1 MKALKKRQL
10 TEEEI
15 EIQKRREEQHK
26 LKMEALIKK
35 KEEYKENLERKERQK
50 LVAKETNEFFKHNN
64 KKKWYTNTYILT
76 YIICGL
82 ILVGAILLLIYNEN
96 PIPLNQIP
104 VIDDLKIK
112 KHNEN
117 SKWKQG
123 ISSFW
128 KGSSMSNAE
137 KIFKINF
144 SNSKNIIKCLIDNNI
159 QKIPKNFDTRTSFKN
174 CKLKVKNQNRKCSGS
189 YAIVIATTM
198 SERLCINS
206 NKNKL
211 NYKNELNDLSAQELL
226 SCDKNNKGCLG
237 GYLNIALNYIK
248 QNGLVSEKCFLFKGN
263 SKQIKCGFQCK
274 KGKREKINN
283 YCVVF
288 GENEIKKEIIK
299 NGPLISL
306 MKINYDFLNYKKGI
320 YITKKGEKEFKGM
333 HAIKIIGWG
342 ENNDGKY
349 WIIENSWGDDWGEN
363 GYARIGIGQNFIFE
377 KYAYAIYFK

>member
-1 MKALKKRQL
+1 MKEIKKKQL
-10 TEEEI
+10 SEEEI
-15 EIQKRREEQHK
+15 ETQKRKEEQHK
-26 LKMEALIKK
+26 IKMEALLKK
-35 KEEYKENLERKERQK
+35 KEEYKENLKRKERQSIA
-50 LVAKETNEFFKHNN
+50 AKETKELLKENK
-64 KKKWYTNTYILT
+64 KKKWYTNSYILT
-76 YIICGL
+76 YIICVL
-82 ILVGAILLLIYNEN
+82 IIFGAILLIINNEN

-104 VIDDLKIK
+104 VINDIKIK

-128 KGSSMSNAE
+128 KDASMSKAE

-144 SNSKNIIKCLIDNNI
+144 SNSKNIIKCLINENI
-159 QKIPKNFDTRTSFKN
+159 TIPKNFDTRTSFKN

-189 YAIVIATTM
+189 YAIAIATTM

-211 NYKNELNDLSAQELL
+211 NYKNELIDLSAQELL
-226 SCDKNNKGCLG
+226 SCDKKNKGCLG

-248 QNGLVSEKCFLFKGN
+248 ENGLVSEKCFQFKGN
-263 SKQIKCGFQCK
+263 TKQIKCGLQCK
-274 KGKREKINN
+274 NGKREKINN

-288 GENEIKKEIIK
+288 GENDIKKEIIK

-306 MKINYDFLNYKKGI
+306 MEINSDFLNYKKGV
-320 YITKKGEKEFKGM
+320 YIKKKNEKKLKGM

-342 ENNDGKY
+342 ENNEGKY

-363 GYARIGIGQNFIFE
+363 GYSRIGIGQNFLFE
-377 KYAYAIYFK
+377 KYAYAMYFK

>member
-1 MKALKKRQL
+1 MNALKKKQL

-15 EIQKRREEQHK
+15 ETQKRKEEQHK
-26 LKMEALIKK
+26 LKMEALLKK

-50 LVAKETNEFFKHNN
+50 VAAEETKELLKQSK
-64 KKKWYTNTYILT
+64 KKKWYTNTYNIT
-76 YIICGL
+76 YIISGI
-82 ILVGAILLLIYNEN
+82 ILLGAILLIITNKN
-96 PIPLNQIP
+96 PIPLDQIP
-104 VIDDLKIK
+104 IIDDLKIK
-112 KHNEN
+112 KHNDN

-128 KGSSMSNAE
+128 KDATMSKAE

-159 QKIPKNFDTRTSFKN
+159 KIPKNFDTRTSFKN

-189 YAIVIATTM
+189 YAIAIATTM

-211 NYKNELNDLSAQELL
+211 NYKNELIDLSAQELL
-226 SCDKNNKGCLG
+226 SCDKKNKGCLG

-248 QNGLVSEKCFLFKGN
+248 ENGLVSEKCFQFKGN
-263 SKQIKCGFQCK
+263 SKQIKCGFKCK
-274 KGKREKINN
+274 NGVREKINN

-288 GENEIKKEIIK
+288 GENDIKKEIIK

-306 MKINYDFLNYKKGI
+306 MKIYYDFLNYKKGI

-342 ENNDGKY
+342 ENNEGKY
-349 WIIENSWGDDWGEN
+349 WIIENSWGDDWGEK
-363 GYARIGIGQNFIFE
+363 GYARIGFGQNFLFE
-377 KYAYAIYFK
+377 NYAYAIHFK